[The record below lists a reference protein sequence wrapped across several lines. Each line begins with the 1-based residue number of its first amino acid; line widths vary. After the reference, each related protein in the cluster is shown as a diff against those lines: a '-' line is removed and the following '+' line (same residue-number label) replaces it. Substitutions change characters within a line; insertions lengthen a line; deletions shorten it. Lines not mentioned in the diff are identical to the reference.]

1 MLYYHTFKMLKKD
14 RYSKEKKEKI
24 VQAAKG
30 CCSLTDIFEKLVPLH
45 IIIILITQAVCG
57 T

>member
-1 MLYYHTFKMLKKD
+1 MLKKD

-30 CCSLTDIFEKLVPLH
+30 CCSLTDIFDFFVPLH

>member
-1 MLYYHTFKMLKKD
+1 MLKEDK
-14 RYSKEKKEKI
+14 YLKQKKEKI

-30 CCSLTDIFEKLVPLH
+30 CCSLTDIFERLVPPYFPT
-45 IIIILITQAVCG
+45 IILITQAVYG